1 MHAITSHDA
10 IQSRRSELKF
20 TIDESQSLGIRQ
32 YLGARLRPDPHGISG
47 GYPVCSVYLDTPDN
61 RLYLQTCQGVRNR
74 YKLRVRIYD
83 DQWGHPA
90 FLEIKR
96 RDGKAVKKQRARVD
110 RTLAAA
116 LLSGRYA
123 SLADSTV
130 SGGAQPSQDDWAAFH
145 EFCRLRD
152 IIGAV
157 GTTYVCYQ
165 REAYVSPF
173 RSDWRA
179 TFDRNLVAGVY
190 RPGSPLEIP
199 GEVVK
204 TDWHGK
210 VVFELKFT
218 NRFPNWMQDLVRT
231 FNLTPGPFPKYLTC
245 RDAIVPRSSDHNPCS
260 SDHRPYRPDQ
270 NSGSDSSVSRSS
282 RTRRSVAKTRG
293 RS

>member
-1 MHAITSHDA
+1 MHAMTSHDA

-20 TIDESQSLGIRQ
+20 TIDESQTLSIRQ

-47 GYPVCSVYLDTPDN
+47 GYPVCSVYLDTPDS
-61 RLYLQTCQGVRNR
+61 RLYLQTSQGVRNR

-83 DQWGHPA
+83 DQSGHPA
-90 FLEIKR
+90 YLEIKR
-96 RDGKAVKKQRARVD
+96 RDGKAVRKQRARVD

-123 SLADSTV
+123 SLTDSTV
-130 SGGAQPSQDDWAAFH
+130 SSVAQPSHDDWVAFH

-157 GTTYVCYQ
+157 GTTYVCYR
-165 REAYVSPF
+165 REAYVSPL

-199 GEVVK
+199 EEVVK

-245 RDAIVPRSSDHNPCS
+245 RDAIAPCQPNQNPY
-260 SDHRPYRPDQ
+260 PPDQ
-270 NSGSDSSVSRSS
+270 NSGSDSSMSRSS
-282 RTRRSVAKTRG
+282 RARRPVTKTRG